1 MVAAWA
7 MSSVGEGVRIA
18 ALPLYTAVSTRNPLA
33 VSAVAVAEVLPWLL
47 VALPAG
53 ALVDRWRNRL
63 TLQVVNGFRAVVTL
77 LLAVVI
83 YTSGANV
90 AVLVACAFV
99 LTSAETFADSAFQSL
114 MVDLA
119 GQDDLE
125 RANGQ
130 FVSVQTIGMEI
141 AGPLGVA
148 ALFAV
153 QPAASFAVNAVAFG
167 VAAVMLSTVPE
178 NRIADRPSQRS
189 SRSLAGEALAG
200 LRFLLSHRELRTII
214 GVVGWTALL
223 ISAFN
228 AVAVLYSIE
237 VVGMSA
243 AVVPLLLVATAIGT
257 MISARLVTRLVRTV
271 GSGLVMIGS
280 LLVLAAG
287 IAGFGVSGDPVAA
300 GIAYFVIGLGAGAW
314 NVLSA
319 SKRQRLTPEAMMGRL
334 ASAYR
339 VCAWGLMPL
348 GAGIAGPA
356 AEVTSLRTVLIGT
369 AVLIV
374 GMVVLVS
381 PALRKL

>member
-1 MVAAWA
+1 

-18 ALPLYTAVSTRNPLA
+18 ALPLYTAVSTRSPLA

-77 LLAVVI
+77 LLAVAI
-83 YTSGANV
+83 YTSSANV
-90 AVLVACAFV
+90 AILVVCAFV

-130 FVSVQTIGMEI
+130 FVSVQTVGMEI
-141 AGPLGVA
+141 VGPLGVA

-153 QPAASFAVNAVAFG
+153 APAASFVVNAVAFG
-167 VAAVMLSTVPE
+167 IAAVMLSTVPD
-178 NRIADRPSQRS
+178 NRAPDRPPEQRPPP
-189 SRSLAGEALAG
+189 SLAGEAWAG
-200 LRFLLSHRELRTII
+200 LRFLLSHQQLRTII
-214 GVVGWTALL
+214 AVVGWTALL
-223 ISAFN
+223 ISALN

-243 AVVPLLLVATAIGT
+243 AVVPLLLVAMAVGT
-257 MISARLVTRLVRTV
+257 MIAARVVPILLRAV
-271 GSGLVMIGS
+271 GSGTIMIGS

-287 IAGFGVSGDPVAA
+287 VAGFGISGDPVAA

-319 SKRQRLTPEAMMGRL
+319 SKRQRLTPDAMMGRL

-348 GAGIAGPA
+348 GAGIAGPVA
-356 AEVTSLRTVLIGT
+356 AVTSLRTVLIGT
-369 AVLIV
+369 AVLIF
-374 GMVVLVS
+374 GMVLLVS